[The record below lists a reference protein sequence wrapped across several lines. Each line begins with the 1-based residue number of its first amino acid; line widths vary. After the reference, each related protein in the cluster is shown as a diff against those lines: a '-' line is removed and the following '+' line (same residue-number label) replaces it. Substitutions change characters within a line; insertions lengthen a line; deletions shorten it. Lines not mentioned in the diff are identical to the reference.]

1 MFGWFSLKIRQIAC
15 LVKVAL
21 GGRLS
26 QFSSTHNQ
34 NEYHQSDVSQQQT
47 PCDERVARVWPL
59 ITALHPRDLRLFRQA

>member
-1 MFGWFSLKIRQIAC
+1 MVFTKEQAIAC

-34 NEYHQSDVSQQQT
+34 NEYHQFDVSHNKKQT
-47 PCDERVARVWPL
+47 TCVERVARVWP
-59 ITALHPRDLRLFRQA
+59 TCSSATSERS